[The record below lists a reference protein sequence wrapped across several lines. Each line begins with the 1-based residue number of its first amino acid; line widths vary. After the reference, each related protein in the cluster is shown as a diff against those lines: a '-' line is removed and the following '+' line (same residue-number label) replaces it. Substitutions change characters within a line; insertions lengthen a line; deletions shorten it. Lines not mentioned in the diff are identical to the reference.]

1 MDAVVAPYSSPDQSI
16 FSCSSKQIR
25 TARKNYRAFISKSS
39 ENLAPANIIHGG
51 LLHHQYPPPKPSLSS
66 SYPPA
71 SVSNFNHY
79 PYQRQQQQQQQPPL
93 LPLPVPI
100 THHSLPS
107 RTRGF
112 SSPPPTRKPNKRR
125 DQSLTPK
132 KPKPTKREDPI
143 KHDLATTRQAI
154 SESLIIASTKRLGP
168 EPNDLPKD
176 VSRVLGKSL
185 STVAIEELEEFS
197 GTVFSLA
204 PPPSS
209 LPLPKFS
216 LRPKLCCNVEA
227 AGIDAGAT
235 DNLRRLLRLP

>member
-71 SVSNFNHY
+71 S
-79 PYQRQQQQQQQPPL
+79 QQQQQQQPPL